1 MIIKCVPWF
10 ALKSMNLSSI
20 IVYWGFIKFAIKMT
34 PNSTSKFKFSTNL
47 WFILSLFSYRFSK
60 SLNIMKFPYYCYH
73 CYISSVNWF
82 TNEPKIVTKCFKEL
96 IKFNIC
102 LDVRD
107 EVRSYQGE
115 PMYLSILSPHYNQ
128 SWFNAWGWSRVFP
141 VITSCTWGQAV

>member
-102 LDVRD
+102 LEMRQ
-107 EVRSYQGE
+107 EAIKGNIFS
-115 PMYLSILSPHYNQ
+115 NQ
-128 SWFNAWGWSRVFP
+128 SFSPLQSVMIKCLRLVEGVPSHNKLHLGTGLVK
-141 VITSCTWGQAV
+141 T